1 MTNQQMTEREQQA
14 AFLDDLGAL
23 CLRYSMEFEM
33 SYPSVLGCLEI
44 QKLDIYESL
53 MYSLAEF
60 VEDDDDE

>member
-1 MTNQQMTEREQQA
+1 
-14 AFLDDLGAL
+14 
-23 CLRYSMEFEM
+23 MEFEM

-60 VEDDDDE
+60 AEDDDDE